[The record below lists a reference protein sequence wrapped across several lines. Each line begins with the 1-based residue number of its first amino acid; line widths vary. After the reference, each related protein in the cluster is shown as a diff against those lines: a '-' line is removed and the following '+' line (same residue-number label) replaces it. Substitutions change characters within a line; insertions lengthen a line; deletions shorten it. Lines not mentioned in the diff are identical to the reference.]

1 MQCVLWLRQEKEE
14 KTHKKKPSQTRW
26 SLAQSSEQTVAF
38 MWKDVSIA
46 GVSSGI
52 RSLRTFLRSAPNQ
65 LALDGLCEG
74 GFQASGKANQNS
86 QHVLGF
92 MYF

>member
-14 KTHKKKPSQTRW
+14 KTKKK
-26 SLAQSSEQTVAF
+26 SLPDQMKPGAE
-38 MWKDVSIA
+38 
-46 GVSSGI
+46 
-52 RSLRTFLRSAPNQ
+52 LRTDSCVYVKGCFHRWRFIWNPFPPYLRSAPNQ